1 MYEIEMKIKKPL
13 IPRDYLAA
21 WLRSFRDGD
30 VADDNFCRRVIDTF
44 IEKVIVYPDHSV
56 IVLNVSG
63 DKTSPECSN
72 LSRFVNL
79 TKQRSNTE
87 KVFWDL
93 PYALLWV
100 ESIC

>member
-1 MYEIEMKIKKPL
+1 MKIKKPL
-13 IPRDYLAA
+13 IPRDYLAS